1 MFRIDLLCS
10 GVLGLVLGWMVVPR
24 IIARIK
30 RHRGIKGSRSKK
42 K

>member
-10 GVLGLVLGWMVVPR
+10 GALGLVLGWTVFPR
-24 IIARIK
+24 IIAWIK
-30 RHRGIKGSRSKK
+30 RHRGIKGTHGKK